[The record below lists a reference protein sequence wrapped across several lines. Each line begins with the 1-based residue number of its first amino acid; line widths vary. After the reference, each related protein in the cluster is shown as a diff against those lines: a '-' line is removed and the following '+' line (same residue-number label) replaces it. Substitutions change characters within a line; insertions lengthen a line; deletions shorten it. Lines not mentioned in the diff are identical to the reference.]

1 MFPSLSSLSIISFS
15 IAVISY
21 LVYLLPSNVEPVLWT
36 YPSKLLKFENQTKV
50 NNILT
55 NARIIHGN
63 FSGVESLAFD
73 RDTGYVYG
81 SCSDGVVR
89 EFDKYGIYRND
100 IFFIGG
106 YLKNNYHNKN
116 NYKDNVIIHDNGF
129 STETKELYHWCNVE
143 AISHRLAWNKTGK
156 YRAVYYLHFIITNI
170 IIIHHYQSS
179 LRLSSVITLIII
191 IHHYQSSLSTLPSFI
206 TTIHHLHYHH
216 SSFSFI
222 TASHY

>member
-1 MFPSLSSLSIISFS
+1 MFPSFSSLSIISFI
-15 IAVISY
+15 IAVVSY

-63 FSGVESLAFD
+63 FSGVESFAFD

-89 EFDKYGIYRND
+89 EFDKNGIYRGD
-100 IFFIGG
+100 IFFVGG

-129 STETKELYHWCNVE
+129 STETIELYHWCNIE

-156 YRAVYYLHFIITNI
+156 YRVVYYLYFIITNI
-170 IIIHHYQSS
+170 IIIHHYHSS
-179 LRLSSVITLIII
+179 LLVITT
-191 IHHYQSSLSTLPSFI
+191 IHHYQSSLTLSSFI
-206 TTIHHLHYHH
+206 SISHHYY
-216 SSFSFI
+216 SSL
-222 TASHY
+222 